1 MTRRRFPSRRPHATA
16 LAAVL
21 ALVAF
26 STALLLSA
34 TSTLAKVSH
43 EYDGRDGTLPWVE
56 PPVGGDDDEPTAQ
69 RPRGEA
75 YDAAVSEGGDAAGG
89 GMPSDP
95 GGSWFRAVRRTV
107 ERVHAAVRVSLRFL
121 R

>member
-16 LAAVL
+16 LTAVL

-26 STALLLSA
+26 STALLPA

-56 PPVGGDDDEPTAQ
+56 PPVVGDDDEPTAQ

-75 YDAAVSEGGDAAGG
+75 YDAAVSEGGDAGG

>member
-16 LAAVL
+16 LRAVL
-21 ALVAF
+21 ALVMF
-26 STALLLSA
+26 TALLLSA
-34 TSTLAKVSH
+34 TPTLARVSH

-75 YDAAVSEGGDAAGG
+75 YEAAVSDGGDAAGG
-89 GMPSDP
+89 GGMPSDP
-95 GGSWFRAVRRTV
+95 DGSWFRAVRRTV